1 MKFIFDFLLHTWLWN
16 HITHLI
22 LRHRCDG
29 ILEYKLFQTELWPQ
43 NSEPNQTKDIGGR
56 ETMLWIFSFRFSR
69 EHCSL
74 TLFLRIFPFFL
85 LFSFPCLS
93 WKQQMHNGVQPFHK
107 SNLYGGFCTI
117 DFKQIGI
124 SETTSRNDKINNG
137 ILLPK
142 LFEWSIKTYEF
153 RGWRLRIC
161 KNSERSEQ
169 FLVRECFFNLL
180 LEVSHI

>member
-1 MKFIFDFLLHTWLWN
+1 MKLKIVFCVPVRNPFNEIHSWFHTTLIWN

-74 TLFLRIFPFFL
+74 TLFLRIFPFF
-85 LFSFPCLS
+85 FFFFLS
-93 WKQQMHNGVQPFHK
+93 PAWAESSQCTT
-107 SNLYGGFCTI
+107 GFTVI
-117 DFKQIGI
+117 I
-124 SETTSRNDKINNG
+124 S
-137 ILLPK
+137 
-142 LFEWSIKTYEF
+142 
-153 RGWRLRIC
+153 RIC
-161 KNSERSEQ
+161 ISFYNIVSKLLKTT
-169 FLVRECFFNLL
+169 FYLVFPAIVNVILVMFTFYLCT
-180 LEVSHI
+180 

>member
-29 ILEYKLFQTELWPQ
+29 ILEYKLFQTEFWPQ

-93 WKQQMHNGVQPFHK
+93 WKQQMHNGVQPFNK
-107 SNLYGGFCTI
+107 SNLYGKRVKI
-117 DFKQIGI
+117 LRSLKQFVQTVKGQ
-124 SETTSRNDKINNG
+124 NN
-137 ILLPK
+137 
-142 LFEWSIKTYEF
+142 FW
-153 RGWRLRIC
+153 
-161 KNSERSEQ
+161 
-169 FLVRECFFNLL
+169 
-180 LEVSHI
+180 

>member
-74 TLFLRIFPFFL
+74 TLFLRIFPFFFFFL
-85 LFSFPCLS
+85 SPAWAESSKCTTGFSLF
-93 WKQQMHNGVQPFHK
+93 
-107 SNLYGGFCTI
+107 
-117 DFKQIGI
+117 I
-124 SETTSRNDKINNG
+124 S
-137 ILLPK
+137 
-142 LFEWSIKTYEF
+142 
-153 RGWRLRIC
+153 RIC
-161 KNSERSEQ
+161 MGVFAPKILNKSVFRK
-169 FLVRECFFNLL
+169 LL
-180 LEVSHI
+180 QEMTKSTMVFCYQNCSSDR

>member
-1 MKFIFDFLLHTWLWN
+1 MKKKWKQNMYQYFRNKLYLIKQQTLKFKIVFCVCNPFYEIHSWFLTTWIWN

-85 LFSFPCLS
+85 LFFFP
-93 WKQQMHNGVQPFHK
+93 
-107 SNLYGGFCTI
+107 
-117 DFKQIGI
+117 
-124 SETTSRNDKINNG
+124 
-137 ILLPK
+137 
-142 LFEWSIKTYEF
+142 
-153 RGWRLRIC
+153 
-161 KNSERSEQ
+161 
-169 FLVRECFFNLL
+169 L
-180 LEVSHI
+180 LELKAANAQRGSSF

>member
-93 WKQQMHNGVQPFHK
+93 WQQQRHNWVQPFNK
-107 SNLYGGFCTI
+107 SNLYREFAKRFEITRTIFWTVKVQNNFCN
-117 DFKQIGI
+117 
-124 SETTSRNDKINNG
+124 RM
-137 ILLPK
+137 
-142 LFEWSIKTYEF
+142 LF
-153 RGWRLRIC
+153 
-161 KNSERSEQ
+161 
-169 FLVRECFFNLL
+169 
-180 LEVSHI
+180 